1 MIEMT
6 MMLKKTC
13 NVMAH
18 DLARTAISIAFMATL
33 GCAHAETSLQIPSV
47 NADADQLGSNTLV
60 AMGEQYASRQPI
72 DLSHAADLFRLAAE
86 QGNTKG
92 ALLLGDSYANGTG
105 VPKDTDQAAIWYR
118 KAADQGDTQ
127 ARTNLRMMF
136 YLGQVNPVD
145 VPGTG
150 PWWRDL
156 VQEAAQER
164 QAFAQ
169 TSATASQGNVDAM
182 IQLGID
188 YLTGVGT
195 SRNSALAKAEFQ
207 QAAQHQRVDARCLFD
222 IVSSIDVEQGQIVQ
236 QCLEAATQGSA
247 VSQFAVSY
255 MYRNARFG
263 LPVDLKKMVEWER
276 KAADQGWVDAQLW
289 LGRDY
294 GGGYGMPKDQK
305 QADFWYR
312 KAANQGSYS
321 AMGMLALTAY
331 EAHDPLFAQ
340 FKFEDPL
347 GDPELEKKYE
357 ELATEHRADLLRD
370 LMLNLFASSDPHRWG
385 LR

>member
-6 MMLKKTC
+6 VILKKTYNGIAH
-13 NVMAH
+13 NV
-18 DLARTAISIAFMATL
+18 ARMGVSIVFMATL
-33 GCAHAETSLQIPSV
+33 GCAHAETGHQIPSV
-47 NADADQLGSNTLV
+47 NSEEHQLGSDTLV
-60 AMGEQYASRQPI
+60 AMGKQYASRYPI
-72 DLSHAADLFRLAAE
+72 DLGHAADLFRLAAE

-92 ALLLGDSYANGTG
+92 AFLLGDSYANGDG
-105 VPKDTDQAAIWYR
+105 VPKDMNQAVIWYR

-136 YLGQVNPVD
+136 YSGQINPVD
-145 VPGTG
+145 VPGAG

-156 VQEAAQER
+156 VQEAAQEK

-169 TSATASQGNVDAM
+169 TSVAASQGNVDAM

-188 YLTGVGT
+188 YLSGIGT
-195 SRNSALAKAEFQ
+195 SRNSALARTEFQ

-222 IVSSIDVEQGQIVQ
+222 IVSSTNVGQEQIVQ
-236 QCLEAATQGSA
+236 QCIEAATQGSA
-247 VSQFAVSY
+247 ISQFAVSY

-263 LPVDLKKMVEWER
+263 LPRDPKQTVAWER

-289 LGRDY
+289 LGLDY

-312 KAANQGSYS
+312 KAADQGSYR

-331 EAHDPLFAQ
+331 EAHDPQFAE

-347 GDPELEKKYE
+347 GDPGLEKKYE
-357 ELATEHRADLLRD
+357 DLGAEHRADLIRD
-370 LMLNLFASSDPHRWG
+370 LMLDLFASSEPHRWG